1 MPYPHHL
8 HEGAPYRPCPVCRNF
23 VATNRKVQLIEII
36 LLKEEIYHD
45 IDAETH
51 QLQKMRTAANV
62 TAGSP
67 AGPYDTLPLST
78 DNNNRYLIDRYID
91 RYVSQAVTR
100 LTAYLALPSPFAHR
114 VANNHAKEWEEKSI
128 YVALPHDWPP
138 HHIEPLRDAVHQL
151 IVKGVEYQLLAVA
164 LPKDTYTA
172 LCREMMEEADADITV
187 HVNARYT
194 PQTCGYSPFG

>member
-8 HEGAPYRPCPVCRNF
+8 HEGRQYRDCPVCRNII
-23 VATNRKVQLIEII
+23 ATRKPVQLIEII
-36 LLKEEIYHD
+36 LLKEEFYHD
-45 IDAETH
+45 IDAETY
-51 QLQKMRTAANV
+51 QVQKMRTSEK
-62 TAGSP
+62 GSP
-67 AGPYDTLPLST
+67 ASTLPLST
-78 DNNNRYLIDRYID
+78 DSTSRYLLDRYID
-91 RYVSQAVTR
+91 KYVSQAVSR

-114 VANNHAKEWEEKSI
+114 IANNHTKEWVEKSI

-164 LPKDTYTA
+164 LPNDPYTA
-172 LCREMMEEADADITV
+172 LCREMMEDADTDITV

-194 PQTCGYSPFG
+194 QQRCGYTPLA